1 MHPEEGD
8 GWRGGDVA
16 AGPVACCAGDDASDC
31 KSEDDGCGFHERGAE
46 LLDYYYS
53 DEDAEAE
60 ADELWVAPFAVS
72 VRHSEELRYGH

>member
-1 MHPEEGD
+1 
-8 GWRGGDVA
+8 
-16 AGPVACCAGDDASDC
+16 
-31 KSEDDGCGFHERGAE
+31 